1 MPEIEYIT
9 SESVTEGHPDK
20 ICDQIADAIL
30 DAYLRQDAHSR
41 VAVEALIT
49 KGHLTIAGEVT
60 SHARVNVEKITRDV
74 IKSIGYNDVRKGLD
88 YKNVEIEIL
97 IHEQSPDIAR
107 GVVKKKIADQGAG
120 DQGMMYGFAVN
131 ETKELM
137 PLPIILAH
145 KLAKRLAVV
154 RKRGIIKNLYPDGKT
169 QVVVEYRDGWPY
181 RLRSVLVSAQH
192 SENLKEKTLRNLI
205 ISKVIKQTIPS
216 KLFDKNTEILV
227 NPTGRFIIGG
237 PAGDTG
243 LTGRKIIVDTYGG
256 VGRHGGGSFSGKD
269 PSKVDRSGS
278 YAMRWVAKNLVA
290 SGICRKAE
298 TKVSYAIGMSRPLS
312 VDVNTFGTGKF
323 NDQEISKVV
332 QKVFDLRPG
341 AIIRDLR
348 LLRPIYFQTAV
359 YGHFGRSDLNLP
371 WEQINKVK
379 SLISYA
385 FKIFG

>member
-1 MPEIEYIT
+1 MPEIEFIT

-30 DAYLRQDAHSR
+30 DAYLRQDVHSR

-49 KGHLTIAGEVT
+49 KDHLIIAGEVT

-74 IKSIGYNDVRKGLD
+74 IKGIGYDDVRKGLD

-154 RKRGIIKNLYPDGKT
+154 RKRGIVKNLYPDGKT

-205 ISKVIKQTIPS
+205 ISKVVKQVISS
-216 KLFDKNTEILV
+216 KLFDENMEILV

-237 PAGDTG
+237 PTGDTG

-312 VDVNTFGTGKF
+312 VDVKTFGTGKF
-323 NDQEISKVV
+323 NDQEISKAV

-348 LLRPIYFQTAV
+348 LLRPIYFPTAV

-371 WEQINKVK
+371 WEQINKVRK
-379 SLISYA
+379 ISYA